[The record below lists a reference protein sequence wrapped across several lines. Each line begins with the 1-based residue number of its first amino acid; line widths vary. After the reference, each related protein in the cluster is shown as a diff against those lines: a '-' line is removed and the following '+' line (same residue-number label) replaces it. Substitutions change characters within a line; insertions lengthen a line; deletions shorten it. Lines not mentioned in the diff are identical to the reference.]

1 MSLFENFDLSDRN
14 GKDTML
20 ITPQPSQTFIYHA
33 GLIWN
38 TVRNLLKIHDFSC
51 EVSLV
56 KSGIKRELLKVQAE
70 GDPKE
75 WEHYTWNSLHYN
87 AYKL

>member
-1 MSLFENFDLSDRN
+1 MSLFENFHISDRN

-20 ITPQPSQTFIYHA
+20 ITSQQTFIYHA

-38 TVRNLLKIHDFSC
+38 TVRNLLKMHDFSN

-56 KSGIKRELLKVQAE
+56 KSGIKRELLKIQAE

-75 WEHYTWNSLHYN
+75 LEHHTWNSLHYY